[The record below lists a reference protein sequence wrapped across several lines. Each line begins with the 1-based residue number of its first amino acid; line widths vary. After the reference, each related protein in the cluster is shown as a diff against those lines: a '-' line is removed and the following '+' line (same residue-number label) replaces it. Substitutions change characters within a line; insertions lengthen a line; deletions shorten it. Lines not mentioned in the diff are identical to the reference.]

1 MIITE
6 SRLAHVAQPY
16 GSFAWWVDEEITFFR
31 MELAGSDDLSQ
42 LLHVGRLDVNDVER
56 LICYF
61 HMPQI
66 DPEPEK
72 LWIIVLL
79 FYHKV
84 VWVFAAI

>member
-42 LLHVGRLDVNDVER
+42 LLHVGRFDVNDVER

-66 DPEPEK
+66 DPETEK
-72 LWIIVLL
+72 
-79 FYHKV
+79 
-84 VWVFAAI
+84 

>member
-1 MIITE
+1 
-6 SRLAHVAQPY
+6 
-16 GSFAWWVDEEITFFR
+16 

-66 DPEPEK
+66 DPETEK
-72 LWIIVLL
+72 
-79 FYHKV
+79 
-84 VWVFAAI
+84 